1 MADLVCLGEL
11 LMDFFPA
18 EIGRPLLDVTAFRPV
33 PGGAPANVAVAAA
46 RLGAQAAFIGKVGD
60 DPFGHHLAGV
70 LRREG
75 VNIQGMRYDPS
86 VRTTV
91 NFLAQPDANSYTCL
105 FYRNPGADMM
115 LEATDLDVSLL
126 QQTRAL
132 HFGSLSLAQEPSRS
146 ATLEAIRIAHQAGA
160 LISFDV
166 NYRPTLWADPPTAR
180 QQILAVVPLV
190 DLLKMNEAEAE
201 LLSGQGE
208 PDYAAL
214 AMTEHGPKLC
224 VVTVG
229 PGGSYARTVT
239 TSVHAPAFSVQTVD
253 ATGCGDAF
261 VAGLLHRLLASV
273 DWRQQLEL
281 PKLAAALRYA
291 SAVAALTATK
301 QGVIPALPW
310 RADVDRFLASH
321 LWE

>member
-1 MADLVCLGEL
+1 MVDIVCLGEL

-18 EIGRPLLDVTAFRPV
+18 EIGRPLLDVPAFRPV

-60 DPFGHHLAGV
+60 DPFGHHLADV

-75 VNIQGMRYDPS
+75 VNVHGMRYDPA

-115 LEATDLDVSLL
+115 LSVEDLDLGLL
-126 QQTRAL
+126 QHARAL
-132 HFGSLSLAQEPSRS
+132 HVGSLSLAQEPSRS

-166 NYRPTLWADPPTAR
+166 NYRPTLWADPSTAR

-201 LLSGQGE
+201 LLSGQAE
-208 PDYAAL
+208 PDRAAL
-214 AMTEHGPKLC
+214 AMIEHGPKLC

-229 PGGSYARTVT
+229 PGGSYARTPT
-239 TSVHAPAFSVQTVD
+239 TSVHTPAFSVQTVD

-261 VAGLLHRLLASV
+261 VAGLLDRLLASM
-273 DWRQQLEL
+273 DWQQQLAL
-281 PKLAAALRYA
+281 PKLEAALRYA
-291 SAVAALTATK
+291 SAVAALTATR

-310 RADVDRFLASH
+310 RADVDRFFTAH
-321 LWE
+321 L

>member
-1 MADLVCLGEL
+1 MADIVCLGEL

-46 RLGAQAAFIGKVGD
+46 RLGAHSAFIGKVGD
-60 DPFGHHLAGV
+60 DPFGHHLADV

-75 VNIQGMRYDPS
+75 VNVQGMRYDPA

-115 LEATDLDVSLL
+115 LAAGDLDVALL
-126 QQTRAL
+126 RRARAL

-146 ATLEAIRIAHQAGA
+146 ATVDAIRLARQSGA

-166 NYRPTLWADPPTAR
+166 NYRPTLWANPSAAR
-180 QQILAVVPLV
+180 QEILAVVPLV
-190 DLLKMNEAEAE
+190 DMLKMNEAEAE
-201 LLSGQGE
+201 LLSGQTD
-208 PDYAAL
+208 PDRAAL
-214 AMTEHGPKLC
+214 AMIAQGPNVC

-229 PGGSYARTVT
+229 PGGSYARTAT
-239 TSVHAPAFSVQTVD
+239 AAVHTPAFAVQTVD

-261 VAGLLHRLLASV
+261 IAGLLHRLLAGANWQTQIERSA
-273 DWRQQLEL
+273 
-281 PKLAAALRYA
+281 LAASLRYA

-301 QGVIPALPW
+301 RGVIPALPW
-310 RADVDRFLASH
+310 RAEVESFLAIHS
-321 LWE
+321 